1 MKEEKDRGEV
11 VLYQPNDTIRLKTIG
26 LELVNITLAIAEVK
40 RDKKHYL
47 IKDS

>member
-1 MKEEKDRGEV
+1 MEKGKDRGEI

-26 LELVNITLAIAEVK
+26 LQLVNITLAIEEVK